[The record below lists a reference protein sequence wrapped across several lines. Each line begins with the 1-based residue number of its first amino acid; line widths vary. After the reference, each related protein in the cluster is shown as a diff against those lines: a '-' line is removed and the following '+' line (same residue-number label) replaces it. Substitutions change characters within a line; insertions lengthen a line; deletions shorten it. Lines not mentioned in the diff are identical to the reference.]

1 MPLVSCIRV
10 VPGCQ
15 GSGSGGTGEEKAR
28 VLLFNYTSLNHSFL
42 CCCKSLFLLPHFG
55 KATDFGDKG
64 CSGEGWGKKQK
75 SNHFFFKQD
84 FHACFQLW
92 PLFILSIFDT
102 SESWA
107 FCAFNQ
113 LIPSGISEAFKIC
126 YQFPDLLLAFK
137 ILLKFLVQYVSI
149 VLSIFFLKFIY
160 CHVKAVWGGR

>member
-75 SNHFFFKQD
+75 SNHFFLNRTFMPVFSSD
-84 FHACFQLW
+84 PYSSSVYLIHLNPEPSVLSTSSF
-92 PLFILSIFDT
+92 PLVFL
-102 SESWA
+102 
-107 FCAFNQ
+107 
-113 LIPSGISEAFKIC
+113 K
-126 YQFPDLLLAFK
+126 
-137 ILLKFLVQYVSI
+137 LLKFAISFLTFFWPSKYCWNF
-149 VLSIFFLKFIY
+149 LSNMFPLFCPFSF
-160 CHVKAVWGGR
+160 